1 MLRTYAKMILATAR
15 TPGARRQV
23 VRRLLVLPMWYIINH
38 TGLALDRLLFP
49 GYRKVKIVKPIFL
62 MGFGRS
68 GTTFLH
74 RVLNDGR
81 NFCAFETWELFF
93 PSLTIRTLLRPLVR
107 ALERRGRDVLQD
119 AATGHEARLRTVE
132 EEELLFLHIF
142 DTQFVERFTS
152 LKFSQEDFPELFYND
167 TAPHRHAAVGFLAGC
182 LQRQIYSTG
191 KSQVLAKANPMLM
204 RARTLREHFPD
215 AKFVYLVRNPIE
227 AIASHLSQRRR
238 LVLREMGARLDP
250 ALLERYLTRR
260 YALNVEMYRYAQ
272 TLIVERILPPESVI
286 EVRYPDLVHDLY
298 KTLMKIVDFT
308 GLQVDDRL
316 KARWRQQADAQAAYQ
331 AAHKN
336 VPLSEFG
343 LTEDRVRK
351 DLDFVFERYG
361 F

>member
-250 ALLERYLTRR
+250 ALLE
-260 YALNVEMYRYAQ
+260 
-272 TLIVERILPPESVI
+272 
-286 EVRYPDLVHDLY
+286 VRYPDLVHDLY
-298 KTLMKIVDFT
+298 KALMKIVDFT

-331 AAHKN
+331 AVHKN